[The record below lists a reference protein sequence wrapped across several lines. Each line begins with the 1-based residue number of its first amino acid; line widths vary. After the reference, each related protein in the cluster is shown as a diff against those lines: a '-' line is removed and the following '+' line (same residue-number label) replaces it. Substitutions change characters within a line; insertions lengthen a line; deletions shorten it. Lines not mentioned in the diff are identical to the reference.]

1 MFSFSLKSNPNIK
14 EIHNNLLAKLING
27 HVGHK
32 ENSDSY
38 VRWKMQFRNFCDL
51 PTQQNGS
58 VLENVFYLEDKGLLD
73 ICKYDVLQKIF
84 SEDIEAL
91 SEIERVSTMI
101 ENIDPST
108 IRSTGMLTDL
118 ICFKNSILLNQ
129 FLFTGTYQIRK
140 LFVSMFM
147 DYDRGSLL
155 CHVYTCNLLV
165 VNFVILQNCLSLFEI
180 FSGAFYIFYT
190 ELILKA
196 TCVHAFQIAV

>member
-73 ICKYDVLQKIF
+73 IGKYDVLQKIF

-91 SEIERVSTMI
+91 SEIERVSKMI

-108 IRSTGMLTDL
+108 LRSTGMLTDL
-118 ICFKNSILLNQ
+118 ICFKNSILLN
-129 FLFTGTYQIRK
+129 
-140 LFVSMFM
+140 
-147 DYDRGSLL
+147 
-155 CHVYTCNLLV
+155 
-165 VNFVILQNCLSLFEI
+165 
-180 FSGAFYIFYT
+180 
-190 ELILKA
+190 
-196 TCVHAFQIAV
+196 